1 MKKTFTTISSLALAF
16 IMVSSLSSG
25 VILADDDDDKKDRRR
40 GRERE
45 VVIFDCTHV
54 PTVPILLVSAADSS
68 MGAPEIVPSDPPDL
82 ITPCAQ
88 TFADLLDAKFKVED
102 ITTVIDLM
110 GGVITT
116 RYTMIKK

>member
-1 MKKTFTTISSLALAF
+1 M
-16 IMVSSLSSG
+16 
-25 VILADDDDDKKDRRR
+25 RR
-40 GRERE
+40 
-45 VVIFDCTHV
+45 ID
-54 PTVPILLVSAADSS
+54 
-68 MGAPEIVPSDPPDL
+68 PSDFDEPL

-102 ITTVIDLM
+102 ITTVIDLI